1 MKIVVIVGHP
11 DTGSFN
17 HAIAKTAVET
27 LQRQGHTVVFH
38 DLYAEGFDPLLPAAE
53 IPKDAPLEPAI
64 AQHCA
69 EIAAADGIVVVHPN
83 WWGQPPAI
91 LKGWVD
97 RVFRPGVAYR
107 FLEGDSGEGV
117 PLGLLKAKAAL
128 VFNTSNTSEVRE
140 LRVFGDPL
148 EALWKNCIFG
158 LCGVETFYRK
168 MFSTVVTSSAE
179 QRAAWLGEVEATV
192 SQYFPAEDGRRQV
205 PILEFDPAPEAL
217 IEPSRFIEPIDVP
230 EHCVICF
237 FQEVIAKLCQ
247 DGRAT
252 LLSEAIRSE
261 AGTHPLYGLDVG
273 GRRLGVFHPGVGA
286 PLVAGMLEEVIALG
300 CKKFVVCGGAGVLD
314 KDVAVGHLIVPS
326 SAVRDEGTSYHYLP
340 PSREVAANPAGIA
353 AVERVLKAH
362 RCDYLIA
369 KTWTTDAFYRE
380 TPAKVQLRKA
390 EGCLTVEMEAAA
402 LFAVAQFRGVVLA
415 QILYGGDD
423 VSGDKWDSRLWDE
436 RSSVR
441 EKLFWLAAEA
451 CLAL

>member
-1 MKIVVIVGHP
+1 MNIVVVLGHP

-17 HAIAKTAVET
+17 HAIAKTAVEA
-27 LQRQGHTVVFH
+27 LQRSGHSVILH
-38 DLYAEGFDPLLPAAE
+38 DLYAEGFDPLLPAGE
-53 IPKDAPLEPAI
+53 IPEGALLGAVI

-69 EIAAADGIVVVHPN
+69 EIATADGIVIVHPN

-97 RVFRPGVAYR
+97 RVFRPGLAYR

-140 LRVFGDPL
+140 LRAFGDPL
-148 EALWKNCIFG
+148 ETLWKNCIFR
-158 LCGVETFYRK
+158 LCGVEEFYRK
-168 MFSTVVTSSAE
+168 TFSTVVTSSAE
-179 QRAAWLGEVEATV
+179 QRATWLSEVRETV
-192 SQYFPAEDGRRQV
+192 NQYFPAEDGRRQY

-217 IEPSRFIEPIDVP
+217 IEPSRLIEPIDVP

-237 FQEVIAKLCQ
+237 FQEVITKLCQ
-247 DGRAT
+247 AGQAT
-252 LLSEAIRSE
+252 LLSEPRSE
-261 AGTHPLYGLDVG
+261 AGIHPLYGLDVG
-273 GRRLGVFHPGVGA
+273 GRRLAVFHPGVGA
-286 PLVAGMLEEVIALG
+286 PLAAGLLEEVIALG

-314 KDVAVGHLIVPS
+314 KDVTVGRLVVPS
-326 SAVRDEGTSYHYLP
+326 SAIRDEGTSYHYLP

-353 AVERVLKAH
+353 AVEQVLKAH
-362 RCDYLIA
+362 QCDYLIA

-380 TPAKVQLRKA
+380 TPAKIQLRKA

-436 RSSVR
+436 RISVR

-451 CLAL
+451 CLSL

>member
-1 MKIVVIVGHP
+1 MNIVVIVSHP
-11 DTGSFN
+11 DTRSFN
-17 HAIAKTAVET
+17 HAIAKMAVET
-27 LQRQGHTVVFH
+27 LQRNGHAVIFH

-53 IPKDAPLEPAI
+53 IPAGAPLRPEI

-69 EIAAADGIVVVHPN
+69 EIAEADGIVIVHPN

-97 RVFRPGVAYR
+97 RVFRPGVAYQ

-117 PLGLLKAKAAL
+117 PQGLLKAKAAL
-128 VFNTSNTSEVRE
+128 VFNTSNTPEVRE
-140 LRVFGDPL
+140 LRAFGDPL
-148 EALWKNCIFG
+148 ETLWKNCIFR

-179 QRAAWLGEVEATV
+179 QRAAWLSEVQATV

-205 PILEFDPAPEAL
+205 PILEFDPALEAI
-217 IEPSRFIEPIDVP
+217 IEPSRLIKPIDVP

-252 LLSEAIRSE
+252 LFSEALGSE
-261 AGTHPLYGLDVG
+261 AGIHPLYSLDIG
-273 GRRLGVFHPGVGA
+273 GRRLAVFHPGVGA
-286 PLVAGMLEEVIALG
+286 PLAAGLLEEVIALG

-340 PSREVAANPAGIA
+340 PSREVAANPAGVA
-353 AVERVLKAH
+353 AVEQVLKAH
-362 RCDYLIA
+362 HCDYLVA

-380 TPAKVQLRKA
+380 TPAKIQLRKA

-402 LFAVAQFRGVVLA
+402 LFAVAQFRGAVLA

-436 RSSVR
+436 RTSIR

>member
-1 MKIVVIVGHP
+1 MNIVVVVGHP
-11 DTGSFN
+11 ETGSFN
-17 HAIAKTAVET
+17 HAIAKTAVEA
-27 LQRQGHTVVFH
+27 LQHNGHAVILH
-38 DLYAEGFDPLLPAAE
+38 DLYAEGFDPLLPVAE
-53 IPKDAPLEPAI
+53 IPEGTPLEPTI
-64 AQHCA
+64 AQHCG
-69 EIAAADGIVVVHPN
+69 EIAEADGIVIVHPN

-97 RVFRPGVAYR
+97 RVFRPGLAYR

-117 PLGLLKAKAAL
+117 PQGLLKAKAAL
-128 VFNTSNTSEVRE
+128 VFNTSNTPEVRE

-148 EALWKNCIFG
+148 ETLWKNCIFR
-158 LCGVETFYRK
+158 LCGVENFYRK

-179 QRAAWLGEVEATV
+179 QRAAWLSEVQATV
-192 SQYFPAEDGRRQV
+192 SQYFPAEDGRGQY
-205 PILEFDPAPEAL
+205 PILEFDPTLEAV
-217 IEPSRFIEPIDVP
+217 IEPSRLIESIDVP

-252 LLSEAIRSE
+252 LLSEPKSE
-261 AGTHPLYGLDVG
+261 AGTHPLYGLDVD
-273 GRRLGVFHPGVGA
+273 GRRLAVFHPGVGA
-286 PLVAGMLEEVIALG
+286 PLAAGLLEEIIALG
-300 CKKFVVCGGAGVLD
+300 CKKFIVCGGAGVLD

-326 SAVRDEGTSYHYLP
+326 SAIRDEGTSYHYLP
-340 PSREVAANPAGIA
+340 PSREVAAHPAGIA
-353 AVERVLKAH
+353 AVEQVLKAH

-380 TPAKVQLRKA
+380 TPTKIQLRKA

-423 VSGDKWDSRLWDE
+423 VSGDKWDARLWDE

-441 EKLFWLAAEA
+441 EQLFWLAAEA